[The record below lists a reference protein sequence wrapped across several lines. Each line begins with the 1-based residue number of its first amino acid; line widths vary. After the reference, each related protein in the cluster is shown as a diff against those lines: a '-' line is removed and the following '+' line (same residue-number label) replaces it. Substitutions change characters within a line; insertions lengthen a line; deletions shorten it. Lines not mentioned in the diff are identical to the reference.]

1 MKTFSELKT
10 SAKAQIS
17 GKIGVLFL
25 MTLII
30 VGVSIVAC
38 FIPVAGNIANFIVS
52 AAFGLGGSW
61 VYLKIAR
68 DEEISVGN
76 IFYGFEDLWTAIK
89 ASFFMNLFIW
99 LWSLLLI
106 IPGIIKAYAY
116 SMTFFILAENKGMP
130 VLEAIT
136 LSRKM
141 MDGHKMD
148 LFLLNLSFIGWFFLV
163 VITFGIA
170 GIWVYPYFY
179 ATWTNFYLSVKED
192 YLAKLGQE

>member
-1 MKTFSELKT
+1 MKTYNELKT
-10 SAKAQIS
+10 LAKAQIN
-17 GKIGVLFL
+17 GKIGVLFVTYL
-25 MTLII
+25 IVLGITLV
-30 VGVSIVAC
+30 VGFV
-38 FIPVAGNIANFIVS
+38 PVLGSIANFI
-52 AAFGLGGSW
+52 LGSMFCLGVSW
-61 VYLKIAR
+61 VFLKIAR
-68 DEEISVGN
+68 REEISVKD

-89 ASFFMNLFIW
+89 ANFFINLFLS
-99 LWSLLLI
+99 LWALLLI
-106 IPGIIKAYAY
+106 IPSLIKAYSY

-170 GIWVYPYFY
+170 GIWVFPYFC
-179 ATWTNFYLSVKED
+179 ATLTNFYLSVKDEH
-192 YLAKLGQE
+192 ATKLG